1 MSIMRIPAPAAKP
14 IDRAIGGNDSK
25 AVFGVGIAVVEGEL
39 VPTALDVI
47 GEIGIRV
54 VSEFKVN

>member
-14 IDRAIGGNDSK
+14 IDGNDSK

-54 VSEFKVN
+54 VIEFKVN

>member
-14 IDRAIGGNDSK
+14 IDRAIDGND
-25 AVFGVGIAVVEGEL
+25 VFGVGIAVVEGEL